1 MSVTAQMRTP
11 ATGGGKQVS
20 IALLGS
26 LAVLGLCAFQF
37 GDRYGM
43 NDMPFAR
50 VQAFVSD
57 LARARQMAKQGNIEL
72 EVGQAIDG
80 KTVHLRG
87 ELTDAN
93 CYLGLQAHAYD
104 HAFCAKLCAAAGS
117 PVLFISDQGKEVYV
131 ILTAQNGVNLP
142 ESVLDKIG
150 VPGIQVAG
158 KILEADGLHALA
170 VQGLD
175 AK

>member
-1 MSVTAQMRTP
+1 MSETAKLRTP
-11 ATGGGKQVS
+11 ATGGSKQAS

-26 LAVLGLCAFQF
+26 LAVLGLCSFQF

-50 VQAFVSD
+50 VQTFVSD
-57 LARARQMAKQGNIEL
+57 LAHARQMAKQGNIEW
-72 EVGQAIDG
+72 EVGQVVDG

-93 CYLGLQAHAYD
+93 CFLGLHVHAYD
-104 HAFCAKLCAAAGS
+104 HAFCAKLCVAAGS
-117 PVLFISDQGKEVYV
+117 PVVFIPDQGSQLYIV
-131 ILTAQNGVNLP
+131 LTAQNGVKLP
-142 ESVLDKIG
+142 AKVMDRIG
-150 VPGIQVAG
+150 VPGIVVTG
-158 KILEADGLHALA
+158 TIFEADGLRALA